1 MKLSERE
8 EAILTVLWRMKKA
21 FVKEIIEELNETPP
35 PPYNTISSIIR
46 RMADKGVVG
55 FEAFGKTHR
64 YYPILKKEQH
74 KHKKTKQLFENYF
87 GNSFEDMVSYF
98 VKNKIVTDEE
108 VQDILNQI
116 KEQEENE

>member
-21 FVKEIIEELNETPP
+21 FVKEIIEELGETPP

-74 KHKKTKQLFENYF
+74 KQKKTKQLFENYF
-87 GNSFEDMVSYF
+87 GNSFEELVSYF
-98 VKNKIVTDEE
+98 VKNKMATDEE
-108 VQDILNQI
+108 IEDILKQI
-116 KEQEENE
+116 KASENE